1 MIRECF
7 PFLYKLR
14 LFGNKHCEAN
24 CDSSNHGDIS
34 KLICIRAKDIDSTF
48 NKSIKSID
56 TLESAVADADADA
69 DAVADADA
77 DAVTALSAESYNS
90 NIIIIRYN
98 SSNASNDNND
108 SNISDIIEIQD
119 SLIGNRKW
127 IKQFKS
133 ANDNYKHIN
142 KDIVRKY
149 SSLSSTSLSSLED
162 NFDNSSKD
170 IFRVSIDNVSGPI
183 IQKIKKAASNP
194 TS

>member
-14 LFGNKHCEAN
+14 LFGNKN
-24 CDSSNHGDIS
+24 GDVNYGDIS
-34 KLICIRAKDIDSTF
+34 KLNCIHTKDIDAT
-48 NKSIKSID
+48 D
-56 TLESAVADADADA
+56 ATTEVAGY
-69 DAVADADA
+69 V
-77 DAVTALSAESYNS
+77 SSESYNS

-98 SSNASNDNND
+98 TSNSQNDNND

-142 KDIVRKY
+142 KDIVREY
-149 SSLSSTSLSSLED
+149 SSLSRSASLSSLED
-162 NFDNSSKD
+162 NFDKSSRD
-170 IFRVSIDNVSGPI
+170 IFRVSIDNVNGPI
-183 IQKIKKAASNP
+183 IQKIKNT
-194 TS
+194 TSITSA

>member
-14 LFGNKHCEAN
+14 LFGNKN
-24 CDSSNHGDIS
+24 GDVNYGDIS
-34 KLICIRAKDIDSTF
+34 KLNCIHTKDIDAT
-48 NKSIKSID
+48 D
-56 TLESAVADADADA
+56 ATDATTEVAGY
-69 DAVADADA
+69 V
-77 DAVTALSAESYNS
+77 SSESYNS

-98 SSNASNDNND
+98 TSNDQNDNND

-183 IQKIKKAASNP
+183 IQKIKNT
-194 TS
+194 TSITSA